1 MFTEQRVR
9 ERFYGQASDE
19 ERPQIRPEIA
29 DQYQR
34 SIDRFRELLLVLFHL
49 CGGQPARAPE
59 LLGLRWKN
67 TSQGGTRNI
76 FIENGLV
83 AFVTGYHKGYR
94 SSGNIKII
102 HRYLPREVAELLVYY
117 LWLVLPFHEKVQL
130 AVHQKRHNS
139 AFLWGGSQKI
149 EHRQWTGP

>member
-1 MFTEQRVR
+1 M
-9 ERFYGQASDE
+9 
-19 ERPQIRPEIA
+19 
-29 DQYQR
+29 
-34 SIDRFRELLLVLFHL
+34 LFHL

-130 AVHQKRHNS
+130 AAHQKRCNS
-139 AFLWGGSQKI
+139 AFLWEVVRRLSTASGPDHGFGRRRLERRGEGSRVDVGTDEKDHAGG
-149 EHRQWTGP
+149 EHEMDRRQD